1 MSPFPTSDRVKEMII
16 SGGENVYS
24 STHTSFLMNPK
35 PLTQNARICRKLY
48 GTDAWAMITGNGS
61 GRAAR

>member
-1 MSPFPTSDRVKEMII
+1 MIREAQDNRLVHQAGFFECVEHGHDVPI
-16 SGGENVYS
+16 GELVE
-24 STHTSFLMNPK
+24 
-35 PLTQNARICRKLY
+35 RICRKLY

>member
-1 MSPFPTSDRVKEMII
+1 VPI
-16 SGGENVYS
+16 GELVE
-24 STHTSFLMNPK
+24 
-35 PLTQNARICRKLY
+35 RICRKLY